1 MNCQTF
7 EPTINDLARGQMMDA
22 RERESALAHAE
33 ECEPCSA
40 RLADE
45 HALSFNLRAF
55 AASVETLEAPAQ
67 IETALLA
74 AFRQRNS
81 TSAPPATAAPVVAFK
96 ARSTR
101 RWTVWATAAAA
112 AIVTVFA
119 IQAFRLRE
127 TPAPPVHTADKT
139 ASQPVSDQ
147 MAVMPPSKRATPDAA
162 TNEVELAGPVREAS
176 GSSNPQPVNVNYSPL
191 KNRASRRPR
200 PAAQPKPTEQEIVT
214 DFMPLTYGAAMNPNE
229 GGQLVRVELPR
240 SALASLGL
248 PMNDERSNERVK
260 ADVLLG
266 HDGLARA
273 IRFVR

>member
-22 RERESALAHAE
+22 RERLSALAHAE
-33 ECEPCSA
+33 ECESCSA

-45 HALSFNLRAF
+45 QALNSSLRTL
-55 AASVETLEAPAQ
+55 ASSTATLDAPARV
-67 IETALLA
+67 ETALLA
-74 AFRQRNS
+74 AFRQRQ
-81 TSAPPATAAPVVAFK
+81 SAVESNGVAPVIEFK
-96 ARSTR
+96 TNRTQ

-119 IQAFRLRE
+119 IQALRLRE
-127 TPAPPVHTADKT
+127 TGPSLHTAGRTAALPAFVPTMATPPVNV
-139 ASQPVSDQ
+139 ASDDSGDEIK
-147 MAVMPPSKRATPDAA
+147 SRATPEQ
-162 TNEVELAGPVREAS
+162 TLG
-176 GSSNPQPVNVNYSPL
+176 QPNLPAMNVAYAPAR
-191 KNRASRRPR
+191 NRASRRAR
-200 PAAQPKPTEQEIVT
+200 PAQAEQQAEQEIVT
-214 DFMPLTYGAAMNPNE
+214 DFMPLTYGATMSPNE

-248 PMNDERSNERVK
+248 PVNDERSNERVK